1 MLNFLWIRRK
11 AVTPVAR
18 DWRDDPMGHPALR
31 EMSLRELADLPMVAE
46 VPTPMVRVEVTE
58 DCQRRVSR
66 VQSGGCSI
74 SR

>member
-1 MLNFLWIRRK
+1 
-11 AVTPVAR
+11 
-18 DWRDDPMGHPALR
+18 MGHPALR

-66 VQSGGCSI
+66 VQSGGCAI